1 MKRGTKR
8 VRPRGVLLTSA
19 NDTILRCRIN
29 AAFRSQV
36 ERRIYAAEG
45 VPEEICPAPCSPP
58 FPIYIRHCS
67 RKILHLCGGEKLVK
81 LGMGVA
87 KKHDHP
93 VLTFVIVPDMALVGY
108 IPVRMPDPV
117 ALNYLRRRLH

>member
-1 MKRGTKR
+1 MRRSVAKW
-8 VRPRGVLLTSA
+8 
-19 NDTILRCRIN
+19 N
-29 AAFRSQV
+29 AAFMPQK
-36 ERRIYAAEG
+36 G
-45 VPEEICPAPCSPP
+45 GPEEICPAPCSPP
-58 FPIYIRHCS
+58 FPIHIRNIS
-67 RKILHLCGGEKLVK
+67 RNLVHLCGGEKLVK

-117 ALNYLRRRLH
+117 PLNNFRRRLHGDLRVFNRDV